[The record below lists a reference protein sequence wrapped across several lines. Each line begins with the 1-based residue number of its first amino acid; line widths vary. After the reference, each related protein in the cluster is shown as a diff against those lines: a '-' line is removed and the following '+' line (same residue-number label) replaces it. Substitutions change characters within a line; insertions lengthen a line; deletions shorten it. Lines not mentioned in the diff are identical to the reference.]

1 MDILC
6 SGLGGGVMQSE
17 PRKKGLRT
25 KIILAF
31 LVVGTIPVV
40 VGLGVTY
47 WNGTSKLR
55 VSMGENFQGLAMEA
69 SRKADL
75 VIEKEISSKQLLARS
90 SGIRTLVE
98 ASNEGYRD
106 LSQSE
111 IERRLSQKARQW
123 EMKPDDPLKEHILM
137 TEVSIDLQNYP
148 ATQGEKYLAFFVTDE
163 KGAVVAS
170 ANGFP
175 DYLHRKTEW
184 WQKTYN
190 GGAGRVYIG
199 NLYFNDKAQ
208 AYAITMAV
216 PIMGQGG
223 RKVIGVLVVFH
234 DIHRLLDSTVSVIRF
249 GATGHAMLI
258 DSVGHVLIC
267 PVIPTGSFLK
277 DKGLVAAVTSSTPRW
292 VLAEDDG
299 HGGKDSIIGFAPL
312 VRTSNITFEST
323 GKTWHSFIR
332 QDPKELY
339 APINSL
345 LKSVF
350 LSGVILIGSV
360 VVLGFILSGRLT
372 RPLRQLQEGAEAIGR
387 GNLDARVGIRTND
400 EIGQLAVEFNQ
411 MAQKL
416 KESHATLEQKVADR
430 TKELSAL
437 NIQLQEADRFKSEFF
452 SNISHEFR
460 TPLTSIIGYS
470 EFLLEELGAELNPK
484 QRESILNIQDSGTL
498 LLEFIN
504 NLLELS
510 RIKADKMEL
519 HFGEFSIRSVISSC
533 LKAIRPMASKKA
545 LKLESKIEDGDL
557 IIWADEIKVKQ
568 ILLNLLS
575 NAVKFSH
582 PKGLIVIEAR
592 TSDLDGA
599 STVEVSVTDT
609 GIGIREEEL
618 SRIFE
623 EFRQAD
629 SSYTREYGGSG
640 LGLTIAKRF
649 AEMLEGVIRVESEFQ
664 RGSRFTLILP
674 RRMNQERQE

>member
-1 MDILC
+1 
-6 SGLGGGVMQSE
+6 MQPQ

-25 KIILAF
+25 KIILALF
-31 LVVGTIPVV
+31 LVGSIPVV

-47 WNGTSKLR
+47 WYGTSKLR
-55 VSMGENFQGLAMEA
+55 VSMGENFQGLAMEV

-75 VIEKEISSKQLLARS
+75 VIEKEISSKQQLATTL
-90 SGIRTLVE
+90 GIRTLVE
-98 ASNEGYRD
+98 ASNRGYRT
-106 LSQSE
+106 LSE
-111 IERRLSQKARQW
+111 RKIEQRLSRKARQW
-123 EMKPDDPLKEHILM
+123 EMQPDNPLKKRILT
-137 TEVSIDLQNYP
+137 TEVSVDLQNYP
-148 ATQGEKYLAFFVTDE
+148 ATQGEMYLAFFVTDE
-163 KGAVVAS
+163 RGAVAAS
-170 ANGFP
+170 ANDFP
-175 DYLHRKTEW
+175 DYLNRKTDW

-199 NLYFNDKAQ
+199 DLYFDDKAQ
-208 AYAITMAV
+208 TYAIRMAV
-216 PIMGQGG
+216 PVMDQGG
-223 RKVIGVLVVFH
+223 RRVIGVLVVFH
-234 DIHRLLDSTVSVIRF
+234 DVHRLLDSAISVIRF
-249 GATGHAMLI
+249 GKTGHAMLI
-258 DSVGHVLIC
+258 DSVGRVLIC

-277 DKGLVAAVTSSTPRW
+277 DKGLVTDVTSSTPRW

-299 HGGKDSIIGFAPL
+299 HGGKNSIIGFAPL
-312 VRTSNITFEST
+312 VRTSNITLEST
-323 GKTWHSFIR
+323 GKKWHSFIR
-332 QDPKELY
+332 QDPRELY
-339 APINSL
+339 APIDSL
-345 LKSVF
+345 LEFVF
-350 LSGVILIGSV
+350 LSGVTLVGSV
-360 VVLGFILSGRLT
+360 VVLGFFLSGRLT

-387 GNLDARVGIRTND
+387 GNLDARVGIKTND
-400 EIGQLAVEFNQ
+400 EIEQLAVEFNQ

-416 KESHATLEQKVADR
+416 KESYATLEQKVADR
-430 TKELSAL
+430 TKELSTL

-470 EFLLEELGAELNPK
+470 EFLLEEIGGDLAPK

-510 RIKADKMEL
+510 RIKANKMEL
-519 HFGEFSIRSVISSC
+519 HFGEFSIRSVVSSC
-533 LKAIRPMASKKA
+533 MKAIRPMASKKA
-545 LKLESKIEDGDL
+545 LKLESRIEDGDL

-582 PKGLIVIEAR
+582 PKGTIVIEAR
-592 TSDLDGA
+592 ISELDGT

-609 GIGIREEEL
+609 GIGIRTEDL

-664 RGSRFTLILP
+664 KGSRFTLIIP
-674 RRMNQERQE
+674 RRVNQERFEQE

>member
-1 MDILC
+1 
-6 SGLGGGVMQSE
+6 MQ
-17 PRKKGLRT
+17 PRKRGLRT
-25 KIILAF
+25 KIVLAF
-31 LVVGTIPVV
+31 LVAGSIPVV

-75 VIEKEISSKQLLARS
+75 VIEKEILSKQRLATT
-90 SGIRTLVE
+90 SGIRNLVE
-98 ASNEGYRD
+98 ASNQGYRT
-106 LSQSE
+106 LSERE
-111 IERRLSQKARQW
+111 IDQRLSRKARRW
-123 EMKPDDPLKEHILM
+123 EMTPDDPLKVRILT
-137 TEVSIDLQNYP
+137 TEASIDLQNYP

-170 ANGFP
+170 ADGFP
-175 DYLHRKTEW
+175 DYLHQNTEW
-184 WQKTYN
+184 WQNTYN

-199 NLYFNDKAQ
+199 DLYFNEKAQ
-208 AYAITMAV
+208 TYAITMAV
-216 PIMGQGG
+216 PVMDSRG
-223 RKVIGVLVVFH
+223 RKAIGVLVIFH
-234 DIHRLLDSTVSVIRF
+234 DIHRLLDSTISVIRF

-277 DKGLVAAVTSSTPRW
+277 DKELVADVTSSTPRW

-350 LSGVILIGSV
+350 QSGVILIGSV
-360 VVLGFILSGRLT
+360 MVLGFFLSGRLT
-372 RPLRQLQEGAEAIGR
+372 RPLQKLQEGAEAIGR
-387 GNLDARVGIRTND
+387 GHLDARVDIRTND
-400 EIGQLAVEFNQ
+400 EIEQLAVEFNQ

-416 KESHATLEQKVADR
+416 KESHSTLEQKVADR

-470 EFLLEELGAELNPK
+470 EFLLEEIGADLSSK
-484 QRESILNIQDSGTL
+484 QRESILNIQDSGAL

-510 RIKADKMEL
+510 RIKANKMEL
-519 HFGEFSIRSVISSC
+519 HFGEFSIRSVVSSC

-545 LKLESKIEDGDL
+545 LKLESRIEDGDL

-582 PKGLIVIEAR
+582 PKGMVVIEAR
-592 TSDLDGA
+592 TPDLDGT

-609 GIGIREEEL
+609 GIGIRKEDL

-629 SSYTREYGGSG
+629 SSYTREHGGSG
-640 LGLTIAKRF
+640 LGLTIAKQL

-664 RGSRFTLILP
+664 KGSRFTLILP
-674 RRMNQERQE
+674 RRMNQEGSEQE

>member
-1 MDILC
+1 
-6 SGLGGGVMQSE
+6 MQPQ

-25 KIILAF
+25 KIILALF
-31 LVVGTIPVV
+31 LVGSIPVI

-47 WNGTSKLR
+47 WDGTSKLR
-55 VSMGENFQGLAMEA
+55 VSMGENFQGLAMEF

-75 VIEKEISSKQLLARS
+75 VIEKEIQSKQVLTMT

-98 ASNEGYRD
+98 ASNRGYRG
-106 LSQSE
+106 LSERE
-111 IERRLSQKARQW
+111 IDQELSRKAHRW
-123 EMKPDDPLKEHILM
+123 AMKPDDSLKTRILT

-170 ANGFP
+170 ANSFP
-175 DYLHRKTEW
+175 EYLHRKTDW

-199 NLYFNDKAQ
+199 DLYFNEKAQ
-208 AYAITMAV
+208 TYAITMAV
-216 PIMGQGG
+216 PVMDQRG
-223 RKVIGVLVVFH
+223 RKAIGILVVFH

-249 GATGHAMLI
+249 GRTGHAMLI
-258 DSVGHVLIC
+258 DSAGRVLIC

-277 DKGLVAAVTSSTPRW
+277 DQGLVADVTSSTPSW
-292 VLAEDDG
+292 VRAEDDG

-312 VRTSNITFEST
+312 VRTSNITLEST

-339 APINSL
+339 APIDSL
-345 LKSVF
+345 LEFVF

-360 VVLGFILSGRLT
+360 VVLGFFLSGRLT

-387 GNLDARVGIRTND
+387 GNLDARVGIKTND
-400 EIGQLAVEFNQ
+400 EIEQLAMEFNR

-416 KESHATLEQKVADR
+416 KESYSTLEEKVADR

-470 EFLLEELGAELNPK
+470 EFLLEEIGGDLSPK

-510 RIKADKMEL
+510 RIKANKMEL
-519 HFGEFSIRSVISSC
+519 HFGEFSIRSVVSSC
-533 LKAIRPMASKKA
+533 MKAIRPMASKKA
-545 LKLESKIEDGDL
+545 LKLESRIEDGDL

-582 PKGLIVIEAR
+582 PNGTVVIEAR
-592 TSDLDGA
+592 TSDLEGTP
-599 STVEVSVTDT
+599 TVEVSVTDT
-609 GIGIREEEL
+609 GIGIRAEDL

-649 AEMLEGVIRVESEFQ
+649 AEMLEGVIRVESEIQ
-664 RGSRFTLILP
+664 KGSRFTLIIP
-674 RRMNQERQE
+674 RKVNQERFEQE